1 MMVTGSTYKDSK
13 DALITAFREAQSK
26 RNEISHENRQRI
38 LKFNEEGES
47 FNDVITKILDE
58 YEQLKL

>member
-1 MMVTGSTYKDSK
+1 MVTGSTSK
-13 DALITAFREAQSK
+13 DALIAAFREAQAK
-26 RNEISHENRQRI
+26 RNEISNENRQRI

-58 YEQLKL
+58 YEHLKI

>member
-1 MMVTGSTYKDSK
+1 MMVTGSTSK
-13 DALITAFREAQSK
+13 DALIAAFREAQAK
-26 RNEISHENRQRI
+26 RNEISNENRQRI
-38 LKFNEEGES
+38 LNFNEEGES